1 MITNM
6 PHQVTAPSYDDVVDA
21 NVKVFGIPAFA
32 YNEPE
37 AYFRP
42 DASSEGDN
50 ESAPLVT
57 GIRSAKAVPAK
68 TELILHSVLC
78 RYFRFSG
85 GA

>member
-42 DASSEGDN
+42 DAVKRG
-50 ESAPLVT
+50 
-57 GIRSAKAVPAK
+57 R
-68 TELILHSVLC
+68 
-78 RYFRFSG
+78 
-85 GA
+85 